1 MPETVET
8 DKFWYI
14 QTAESL
20 IVLNK
25 ASGKVNLY
33 PTDTTNKTLASMES
47 KLEEMKAFLKDIKS

>member
-1 MPETVET
+1 MPETHET

-33 PTDTTNKTLASMES
+33 PTDTTNQTLASMES
-47 KLEEMKAFLKDIKS
+47 KLEEMKAFLKDIKG

>member
-25 ASGKVNLY
+25 TSGKVNMY
-33 PTDTTNKTLASMES
+33 PTDTANQTLASMES
-47 KLEEMKAFLKDIKS
+47 KLEEMKAFLKDIKG